1 MAKDINEI
9 LAMGSPVAN
18 DQSPG
23 SPWMPGTSVSDAG
36 LEDGQDVVISKDGK
50 LLRVKY
56 NKATNKYQHEEES
69 WEPMQPRLMPM
80 GHSAPAMP
88 AMAKRINSIDPSE
101 VEAFATGNSAL
112 EQFGVSAARAAPA
125 AIAGAGGFMGGFAA
139 GAPLAAVPVIGPA
152 LPFVTGIAGS
162 MAAAGVTQAAV
173 DATGWLEPGDQER
186 EAINQLANPNAT
198 IAGNF
203 APVLLS
209 FRPSYSIF
217 KQAAG
222 IEGAVA
228 QKAALNTMVQG
239 GVLNQAIAQGSNAGH
254 ALVHGASNTDRLH
267 AVGRAL
273 IPGGDIEKEWGGYT
287 DTPGEQIGSIAKEFT
302 LGAFGLHKPWL
313 AGAPIHNLV
322 AKARGRPQ
330 DMIKLS
336 GAPTWNAEAARMANT
351 AMAMQ
356 ANRARQEAVKQAQV
370 EAQQLRTEQEKQDM
384 AGVDVGEARTGV
396 DPITVPLT
404 PAQKTGIDHVKAML
418 TEARDRK
425 VISEAQHNIAQTV
438 ADTMG
443 PEMLKH
449 IEIGTLGGGDGSV
462 LGVAGVGRRVDPN
475 ATGKQAEALLNTV
488 SVFARAI
495 ETGRFADTFIHEISH
510 PAFESLSK
518 DQQRKVFL
526 DMVKERQRARSEN
539 KVLDFVLNRMG
550 ITNENGGNTADWNF
564 QAHKFT
570 PEEAMEIRDFIEA
583 AGHSTKDK
591 TGRSIFANTKDGMF
605 RLNPNFFDGQTL
617 NETIWQTKRLNR
629 LESVREFFTEEMAK
643 GILARGKY
651 DVKWGAIKDEKVR
664 NFIMSTYHGM
674 VAALQRVMGKRA
686 AVDHIIDQI
695 TKGHFSR
702 VTRTGTG
709 EIAPAEFRTTAD
721 GRKIDITT
729 ERTDAQLKTLK
740 EGKGK
745 LQVEDP
751 QGYKTDFGAGLG
763 RIGDILARQEDPKLQ
778 AAASARA
785 GIEAAGDQ
793 PAPHPRLSEDDATPG
808 LPRESKAALK
818 KLGIKDTVIGNV
830 VRHST
835 IGEIESDYP
844 LIQSGEQAAHVFRG
858 MAQATQESMQVLV
871 TDKNGKPLEIYRHTL
886 SEPGMSQ
893 LSPLV
898 MVSQALGVKGA
909 KSIWVAHNHPSQTSQ
924 FSPSDLRA
932 ESNMKNLLKNTGI
945 TMSGFLAIAGDK
957 YTHIGKL
964 TGGSENAAMPMPA
977 RTGQGGVKVPIIE
990 RRFSIPRGGPED
1002 HLSTGQ
1008 GGNETGQ
1015 RVLIRELLNDKPGII
1030 FLDRNDMAVGK
1041 QEVDIERMKKLG
1053 PTGVRNLLAAFDR
1066 SGATNMIVS
1075 VGDSSIPIFSREQ
1088 AAMNVTNMV
1097 AQVKGQSNF
1106 LGVKAVLTNDGDARS
1121 PNTQLAATPSGQRH
1135 GPWKSEDDAGFDRG
1149 EDLTRTGVGKIKPLH
1164 RAPDTPF
1171 PMVADK
1177 LKEFGITAGYLNQF
1191 SEHSIV
1197 GEVKTGVTQVKT
1209 AGDVASLMHDYA
1221 GTLAQGQTMII
1232 ILGENGKPLQVGLHM
1247 VDKAQITQTSEII
1260 QPMWGVLAGQAIS
1273 TPGAKEAW
1281 FVRINND
1288 LTSDQLNNPTT
1299 DGAVENEDSLKNLLE
1314 GSKIRYRGV
1323 VMMSGRQYASIE
1335 YHDGI
1340 QRDGMGR
1347 NKFDFN
1353 RIKPLPI
1360 QMKPATSTIPLTE
1373 RRYSTRSQIPFEA
1386 GEHRFDRTEAS
1397 ENASWGRSEPMV
1409 KKKLDELLGGQPG
1422 VMFRTSSGK
1431 VAGVYPMTLDEMSNI
1446 RNSPAQEGLLAMM
1459 DRGGVNW
1466 GFVTIGDNDHSTL
1479 KARKAASNVN
1489 AFLKLMGLK
1498 VIDTFGQPKMP
1509 IDGDPENVGTHNWK
1523 SADDTVDLSEGLLDM
1538 SHQYRPGA
1546 GNVPGMEAD
1555 SSLFKG
1561 KNGYV
1566 LGTISTD
1573 DLAGGK
1579 ITGEHGDNVFMKP
1592 GSKISIVLP
1601 EGVEFDRYEQG
1612 QPKGGYGRAHAGR
1625 EGANKLQEIAEKLNM
1640 SPDEAI
1646 NFIAENF
1653 KHGFIDPARPDMIEL
1668 KLPFAGNFKNPDS
1681 KGYKMNDPMGL
1692 RMFLRIVPNVK
1703 DAEGNMIATV
1713 QNVISDKNA
1722 RQVREYSPKDL
1733 SSNQEGMR
1741 IRVGQRASE
1750 FKPNELSGE
1759 HPGDANITQDKSIRQ
1774 DEYFKN
1780 SIQTRP
1786 TIVER
1791 KGYTEKEGFQKDKDY
1806 QMWSEDDSASY
1817 NDRAYKGIK
1826 EDRIVGPEEIK
1837 GDFVAWMQS
1846 TKEMAT
1852 KHLHQHPFPGNSGNY
1867 DADMARNKSRTE
1879 QHATIDQ
1886 VIAKLT
1892 KQKGFNPMTL
1902 KPGMLKRVISS
1913 SQESTIEAFKE
1924 LVRVAGNVHEFA
1936 LDQVADVNVDKEWGH
1951 VKRYHASIIKQ
1962 IQLGMEAGVVSKK
1975 YGLDVIEMANEIR
1988 SRSFT
1993 ILDNYRKEN
2002 GGDRENF
2009 SEDDA
2014 ENMRIPGGARDE
2026 ALKRRPKIPIK
2037 TYLNI
2042 GHGDVEGEYGN
2053 ARLKGN
2059 FKPEDTFLYTYNHG
2073 NGKFD
2078 LQNIGEMAKAAGV
2091 EANKADDFAH
2101 GMGGNLIENNL
2112 RLGRNSTGVSGRI
2125 ELDHENKKILVSAGQ
2140 GRGKLDAW
2148 TAGAGNMMKRGDALK
2163 EIRDNV
2169 ERLQKEGK
2177 LPKDYTV
2184 EGHGFPGPYER
2195 DFLGYKPEF
2204 QERFSEDDGE
2214 NMRIPGGVRDEALK
2228 RRPKAPKPIKFWT
2241 DVGHA
2246 DRRDAEG
2253 EENTYLWYATKDG
2266 EIQVISADELRNS
2279 QTPEGYQL
2287 IDSSDYPTHSD
2298 WETHLQMGNI
2308 EGDYGKQPVM
2318 ELPHGRIDD
2327 RGDVTRISFMDAK
2340 NREFSSRPSDYEHNR
2355 EQIKNK
2361 LAEFMGKKA
2370 EDMPGYDFSA
2380 GMTPER
2386 FSQDDAENMRIPG
2399 GVRDEAL
2406 KRRPVTPARI
2416 SMYYTDIGHP
2426 EGRFYKVSSGVE
2438 ANKNSEQQYLWAFN
2452 QHGEFKMISVKDLA
2466 EQYEAKRQLRNNQS
2480 VSKGGR
2486 FMDKYGESDI
2496 THGQWAVLTGDS
2508 YDHRNIGSGRLDIMP
2523 DGKIRMSWAA
2533 GKDMNDS
2540 EARDVKADEIKFDA
2554 ASFLNGEG
2562 KRASKASPE
2571 KIQGYVWDS
2580 SGSGSEP
2587 GRFSEDDGFSY
2598 DAENGKFP
2606 NQNRAKGRIPD
2617 ARVRNGET
2625 DLGIILAPGEVLDS
2639 KGLRIRKGSQIHWG
2653 EIGHEEAP
2661 WNDTPGV
2668 EAAFDSGNLQDGF
2681 RDADNS
2687 LFAYDALAGEV
2698 ESEFTKDYDTHL
2710 ARWAYNPEA
2719 NWGDSG
2725 GNWGKIDAQYS
2736 YLGRIE
2742 VPVIGKDGTILRRG
2756 RISLA
2761 KNNASTTWIDDS
2773 ADMSRSDM
2781 PSGLLQKIRVEAAR
2795 QGTQE
2800 YKYLLTYGEP
2810 MTPEQTPKPDHYDI
2824 YGFGMEREKAS
2835 MGLSPKDYGP
2845 LKLSEDDAE
2854 TYRDLAKRPVGEGKP
2869 GQERLKAIVAK
2880 MSEDDTVSEPPF
2892 RPPAVTPNKSNMEIA
2907 KDIATARFF
2916 TGISTKAHEIA
2927 DGSPGSKT
2935 AKAVANLIHARA
2947 GAEAGVTG
2955 LDLPTSIMKERT
2967 KRMNSFFEIMAPLR
2981 SEFASLSRA
2990 DREMAYRDLA
3000 DMITGDLAIDPST
3013 PAGRAAEGL
3022 KALLSEMHG
3031 YRTAAGEKIGEVE
3044 DYFPAVYDSVR
3055 IADNAQA
3062 FKADAKRAYM
3072 LELANEFQGQEL
3084 EDAAEKKARELT
3096 MSHIR
3101 GEGEGQFKSF
3111 FEDATPALGENS
3123 SKSRKFGKE
3132 AQQIMSKWQN
3142 KDPYRVISR
3151 YIAGATKSA
3160 EIVRR
3165 LGDEGKKWRKM
3176 VAAMEKEGVS
3186 YDKIDELRD
3195 LLKQSVGIGRRQN
3208 GKGEQTFIDLMGL
3221 YTAGSVMGR
3230 SFMNNMFEPGSMG
3243 IRSGNLGLGL
3253 LAYAETWGRT
3263 LRNGARVLSGERID
3277 KSFWEKYAEEIG
3289 TISADVS
3296 DAWMNSHSIE
3306 VDGDRSDPR
3315 INWLTSRVYQS
3326 NLLQITENAKLQAS
3340 HAIGFKYLASL
3351 AKMQRGKSWMNALD
3365 VSESVKGNLRELGIP
3380 DADHSAFSSWMSR
3393 LSKLD
3398 DARRMKALTSGGKM
3412 SKLFETAITKF
3423 SMQSS
3428 VRANRAH
3435 KPVFQDGAVG
3445 KTMFQLMSYS
3455 YAYAAEVNSRTYDYA
3470 TSALKSAPAGKSYT
3484 VGDRIR
3490 FMAPLMMMPLSI
3502 VAFRAMFWAKDELY
3516 PTEYSKEHAN
3526 DPWWMKWLNAA
3537 SFAGGFGPKV
3547 EMATKYVMR
3556 DQPPGGP
3563 TGQLAVG
3570 GARVAK
3576 DAISNTLQGKSQDT
3590 TKRQALKASVAPIK
3604 AAAVIGATAV
3614 HPGAG
3619 AVASQVANSTLWSNA
3634 MTEKPKKAPKGPKD
3648 EYQKEIDKENRQNK
3662 KESK

>member
-23 SPWMPGTSVSDAG
+23 SPWMPGSSVSDAG
-36 LEDGQDVVISKDGK
+36 LEDGQDIVISKDGK

-69 WEPMQPRLMPM
+69 WEPMQPRLMGM
-80 GHSAPAMP
+80 GHSSPAMP
-88 AMAKRINSIDPSE
+88 AMSKRINSIDPSE

-112 EQFGVSAARAAPA
+112 EQFGTSAARAAPS
-125 AIAGAGGFMGGFAA
+125 AIAGAGGFMLGMEA
-139 GAPLAAVPVIGPA
+139 GAPFVGVPVVGPA
-152 LPFVTGIAGS
+152 IPFVTGIAGS
-162 MAAAGVTQAAV
+162 MLAAGGTQATL
-173 DATGWLEPGDQER
+173 DAAGWLQPGDSER
-186 EAINQLANPNAT
+186 EAINQLTNPNAT

-203 APVLLS
+203 APVLAS

-222 IEGAVA
+222 LEGAMA
-228 QKAALNTMVQG
+228 QKAALGTMAKG
-239 GVLNQAIAQGSNAGH
+239 GLLNEAIATGSNAGH

-273 IPGGDIEKEWGGYT
+273 IPGGDIEKEWGGYA
-287 DTPGEQIGSIAKEFT
+287 DTPGEQAGSIAREFA
-302 LGAFGLHKPWL
+302 LGAFGLHKPWA
-313 AGAPIHNLV
+313 AGVPFHNLA
-322 AKARGRPQ
+322 AKIGGRPQ
-330 DMIKLS
+330 GMVGFT
-336 GAPTWNAEAARMANT
+336 GAPTWNAKAAQITHT
-351 AMAMQ
+351 AMAM
-356 ANRARQEAVKQAQV
+356 
-370 EAQQLRTEQEKQDM
+370 EAQRAAMEAQRAAEKQSQTEAQRLRTEQEKQDM

-404 PAQKTGIDHVKAML
+404 PAQKTGIDHIKAML
-418 TEARDRK
+418 TEARNRK

-449 IEIGTLGGGDGSV
+449 IEIATIGGGDGSV
-462 LGVAGVGRRVDPN
+462 LGVTRPGRQIDPQ

-518 DQQRKVFL
+518 GQQRNVFL

-550 ITNENGGNTADWNF
+550 LTNENGGNTADWNF
-564 QAHKFT
+564 QAHRFT
-570 PEEAMEIRDFIEA
+570 AEEAGEINDFLDKN
-583 AGHSTKDK
+583 GVSTVDK
-591 TGRSIFANTKDGMF
+591 TGREIFAANKDGSF
-605 RLNPNFFDGQTL
+605 RLNPSFFDGQAL
-617 NETIWQTKRLNR
+617 NETIWQTKRLYR

-651 DVKWGAIKDEKVR
+651 DVKWGAIKDNNVR

-674 VAALQRVMGKRA
+674 VATLQRVMGKRA

-702 VTRTGTG
+702 VTRSGTG
-709 EIAPAEFRTTAD
+709 EIAPAEVRTTAA

-751 QGYKTDFGAGLG
+751 QAYKTDFGAGLG

-778 AAASARA
+778 AAASVRA

-793 PAPHPRLSEDDATPG
+793 AAPHPRLSEDDATPG

-835 IGEIESDYP
+835 IGHIESDYP
-844 LIQSGEQAAHVFRG
+844 QILSGEHAAHVFRG
-858 MAQATQESMQVLV
+858 IAQATQESMQVLV
-871 TDKNGKPLEIYRHTL
+871 TDKNGNPIEIYRHTM

-909 KSIWVAHNHPSQTSQ
+909 KKIWIAHNHPSQTYK
-924 FSPSDLRA
+924 FSDSDLIA
-932 ESNMKNLLKNTGI
+932 EGSIKRVLEKTGI
-945 TMSGFLAIAGDK
+945 SLAGFLAIAGDK

-964 TGGSENAAMPMPA
+964 TGGSENAGMPMPA
-977 RTGQGGVKVPIIE
+977 RTGTGGVKIPLIE
-990 RRFSIPRGGPED
+990 RRFSLPRGGPED
-1002 HLSTGQ
+1002 HLSTRH
-1008 GGNETGQ
+1008 GNDETGQ
-1015 RVLIRELLNDKPGII
+1015 RLLVRELLNDKPGII
-1030 FLDRNDMAVGK
+1030 FMDRNGMAVGK
-1041 QEVDIERMKKLG
+1041 QEIDIERMKKLG
-1053 PTGVRNLLAAFDR
+1053 TTGVKNILGAYDR
-1066 SGATNMIVS
+1066 SGATHMIVS
-1075 VGDSSIPIFSREQ
+1075 VGDSSIQLASREL
-1088 AAMNVTNMV
+1088 AAMNVTDMI
-1097 AQVKGQSNF
+1097 AQVRGSGKYM
-1106 LGVKAVLTNDGDARS
+1106 GVKAVLTNDGDARS
-1121 PNTQLAATPSGQRH
+1121 PNTQLTATPGGNRNAS
-1135 GPWKSEDDAGFDRG
+1135 WKSEDDTGFDRG
-1149 EDLTRTGVGKIKPLH
+1149 EDLTRTAVGKIKPLH

-1191 SEHSIV
+1191 SEHAVV
-1197 GEVKTGVTQVKT
+1197 GEVKTGVTEVKT

-1221 GTLAQGQTMII
+1221 GTLAQGQTMIL

-1247 VDKAQITQTSEII
+1247 IDKSQITQTSEVI

-1288 LTSDQLNNPTT
+1288 LTSNELGNPTT
-1299 DGAVENEDSLKNLLE
+1299 DAAIENEDSFKNLLE

-1323 VMMSGRQYASIE
+1323 VMMSGRQYSSTE
-1335 YHDGI
+1335 YQDGV
-1340 QRDGMGR
+1340 QRPGMGR
-1347 NKFDFN
+1347 NKFDSN
-1353 RIKPLPI
+1353 TIKPMPI

-1373 RRYSTRSQIPFEA
+1373 RRYSTRSQIPYEE

-1409 KKKLDELLGGQPG
+1409 KKKLDDLLGGQPG

-1446 RNSPAQEGLLAMM
+1446 RNSPAQESLLAMM

-1466 GFVTIGDNDHSTL
+1466 GFVTVGDNDHSTVQ
-1479 KARKAASNVN
+1479 ARKAVSNVN
-1489 AFLKLMGLK
+1489 AFLKQMGLK
-1498 VIDTFGQPKMP
+1498 VIDTFGRPKMP
-1509 IDGDPENVGTHNWK
+1509 IDGDPENVGPHNWK
-1523 SADDTVDLSEGLLDM
+1523 SEDDTVDLSEGLLDM

-1579 ITGEHGDNVFMKP
+1579 LTGEHGDNVFMQP
-1592 GSKISIVLP
+1592 GRKVSIVLP

-1625 EGANKLQEIAEKLNM
+1625 EGGNKLQEIFDKLGM

-1646 NFIAENF
+1646 KFITENF
-1653 KHGFIDPARPDMIEL
+1653 KHGFVNPKNPEVIEL
-1668 KLPFAGNFKNPDS
+1668 KLPFAGNYETGPGSGFASMK
-1681 KGYKMNDPMGL
+1681 DPMGL
-1692 RMFLRIVPNVK
+1692 KMIIRVVPGVK
-1703 DAEGNMIATV
+1703 DNDGNMIATV
-1713 QNVISDKNA
+1713 QNILPDKYS
-1722 RQVREYSPKDL
+1722 RQVREF
-1733 SSNQEGMR
+1733 NQKEGVR
-1741 IRVGQRASE
+1741 IRPEQLSAS
-1750 FKPNELSGE
+1750 FKPTELSGE
-1759 HPGDANITQDKSIRQ
+1759 HPGDENITQDKSIKQ
-1774 DEYFKN
+1774 DEYFRTSLK
-1780 SIQTRP
+1780 TRP
-1786 TIVER
+1786 TMVER

-1817 NDRAYKGIK
+1817 NERASKILK
-1826 EDRIVGPEEIK
+1826 DRIVGPEEIK
-1837 GDFVAWMQS
+1837 GGFLAWMQN
-1846 TKEMAT
+1846 TKEMANT
-1852 KHLHQHPFPGNSGNY
+1852 HLTQHPFPGNSGNY
-1867 DADMARNKSRTE
+1867 DADMARNESRSG

-1886 VIAKLT
+1886 VLAKLT

-1913 SQESTIEAFKE
+1913 SQEATLQAFKE

-1936 LDQVADVNVDKEWGH
+1936 FDQPPDINVDVEWGH
-1951 VKRYHASIIKQ
+1951 VKKYHASIIKQ
-1962 IQLGMEAGVVSKK
+1962 IQLGMEAGVISKQ
-1975 YGLDVIEMANEIR
+1975 YGLEITEMANEVR
-1988 SRSFT
+1988 SRTFSA
-1993 ILDNYRKEN
+1993 LDNYRKKT
-2002 GGDRENF
+2002 GGDRENY

-2026 ALKRRPKIPIK
+2026 ALKRRPKQPIK

-2042 GHGDVEGEYGN
+2042 GHGDVQGEYGN
-2053 ARLKGN
+2053 ARLMGN

-2078 LQNIGEMAKAAGV
+2078 LRNIAEMAKEKGV
-2091 EANKADDFAH
+2091 EAKNADDFAH
-2101 GMGGNLIENNL
+2101 GMGGNLIENDL

-2125 ELDHENKKILVSAGQ
+2125 ELDHEGKKILVSAGQ

-2163 EIRDNV
+2163 EVRDNV

-2214 NMRIPGGVRDEALK
+2214 NMRIPGGARDNFQKASAKVK
-2228 RRPKAPKPIKFWT
+2228 RQKPIKFWT

-2246 DRRDAEG
+2246 DRRDASG

-2266 EIQVISADELRNS
+2266 KVDVISASDLRNS
-2279 QTPEGYQL
+2279 TSPDGYDL
-2287 IDSSDYPTHSD
+2287 FTSDDIPTHAD
-2298 WETHLQMGNI
+2298 WEEHISAGNI
-2308 EGDYGKQPVM
+2308 DGRYGKQ
-2318 ELPHGRIDD
+2318 EISSLPHGRIDD
-2327 RGDVTRISFMDAK
+2327 RGDVTRISFLS
-2340 NREFSSRPSDYEHNR
+2340 REGYTGNGEVRPSDYEHNR
-2355 EQIKNK
+2355 EQLKQK
-2361 LAEFMGKKA
+2361 LSEWVYRKT
-2370 EDMPGYDFSA
+2370 EDVAGYDFSNHN
-2380 GMTPER
+2380 GNPER

-2399 GVRDEAL
+2399 GARDEAL
-2406 KRRPVTPARI
+2406 KRRPVSPARI

-2426 EGRFYKVSSGVE
+2426 EGRYYKVSPGVE
-2438 ANKNSEQQYLWAFN
+2438 ANKDSSQQYLWAFN

-2466 EQYEAKRQLRNNQS
+2466 EQYEAKRQRGGTN
-2480 VSKGGR
+2480 KGGR
-2486 FMDKYGESDI
+2486 FLDQYSESDI
-2496 THGQWAVLTGDS
+2496 THGQWAALTGDS
-2508 YDHRNIGSGRLDIMP
+2508 YDHRKIGSGRLDIMP

-2533 GKDMNDS
+2533 GNEMNDS
-2540 EARDVKADEIKFDA
+2540 EARDVKADEIKFEA
-2554 ASFLNGEG
+2554 SSFLNGEG

-2587 GRFSEDDGFSY
+2587 GRFSEDD
-2598 DAENGKFP
+2598 AENGRWP

-2625 DLGIILAPGEVLDS
+2625 DLGMILAPGEVLDS
-2639 KGLRIRKGSQIHWG
+2639 KGLRIRKNTVGRLHWG
-2653 EIGHEEAP
+2653 EIGHDEGN
-2661 WNDTPGV
+2661 WHDTPGV
-2668 EAAFDSGNLQDGF
+2668 EEAFDSGNLQDGF

-2687 LFAYDALAGEV
+2687 LFAFDSDTGEV
-2698 ESEFTKDYDTHL
+2698 ESEFAKDYETHL
-2710 ARWAYNPEA
+2710 ARWADSPGA
-2719 NWGDSG
+2719 TWGDD
-2725 GNWGKIDAQYS
+2725 NWGKIDSRYS

-2742 VPVIGKDGTILRRG
+2742 VPVIGKDGTIIRRG
-2756 RISLA
+2756 RISIA
-2761 KNNASTTWIDDS
+2761 KNS
-2773 ADMSRSDM
+2773 AGESWVDNSSDMSRSDM

-2795 QGTQE
+2795 QAVSE
-2800 YKYLLTYGEP
+2800 YKYLDTYGEP
-2810 MTPEQTPKPDHYDI
+2810 MTPEQTAKPDHFDI
-2824 YGFGMEREKAS
+2824 YGFGMEKEKAS
-2835 MGLSPKDYGP
+2835 MGFSEKDFGP
-2845 LKLSEDDAE
+2845 LKLSEDDVE
-2854 TYRDLAKRPVGEGKP
+2854 TYRDLGRRPVGEGKP
-2869 GQERLKAIVAK
+2869 GQERLKAIIAK

-2892 RPPAVTPNKSNMEIA
+2892 RVPNVTPNKSNMEIA

-2967 KRMNSFFEIMAPLR
+2967 KRMNSFFEIMSPLR

-3000 DMITGDLAIDPST
+3000 DMITGELAIDPST

-3022 KALLSEMHG
+3022 KAMLAEMHG

-3055 IADNAQA
+3055 IADDAQA

-3289 TISADVS
+3289 TISADVN

-3351 AKMQRGKSWMNALD
+3351 AKMQQGKSWMNALD
-3365 VSESVKGNLRELGIP
+3365 VGESVRGNLRELGIP
-3380 DADHSAFSSWMSR
+3380 DADHSAFSSWMM
-3393 LSKLD
+3393 KLNKLN
-3398 DARRMKALTSGGKM
+3398 DARRMKLLTSGSKM

-3455 YAYAAEVNSRTYDYA
+3455 YAYSAEVNSRTYNYA
-3470 TSALKSAPAGKSYT
+3470 ISALKSAPAGKAYT

-3576 DAISNTLQGKSQDT
+3576 DAISNTLQGKPQDT
-3590 TKRQALKASVAPIK
+3590 TKRQALKTSVPAIK

-3614 HPGAG
+3614 HPAAG
-3619 AVASQVANSTLWSNA
+3619 VIASQAANSTLWSNA
-3634 MTEKPKKAPKGPKD
+3634 MTEKPKKQPKGPKD
-3648 EYQKEIDKENRQNK
+3648 EYQKEIDKEKRQNK

>member
-18 DQSPG
+18 DQSTG
-23 SPWMPGTSVSDAG
+23 SPWLPGSSIADAN
-36 LEDGQDVVISKDGK
+36 LEDGQDVVVSLGGK
-50 LLRVKY
+50 LVQVKY
-56 NKATNKYQHEEES
+56 NKATNKLQKTDEK
-69 WEPMQPRLMPM
+69 WEPMQAPKLMGM
-80 GHSAPAMP
+80 GHSSPTMP
-88 AMAKRINSIDPSE
+88 AMSKTVTSIDPSE
-101 VEAFATGNSAL
+101 IDAFATGNSAL
-112 EQFGVSAARAAPA
+112 EQFGTSAARAAPS
-125 AIAGAGGFMGGFAA
+125 AIAGAGGFMLGMEA
-139 GAPLAAVPVIGPA
+139 GAPFVGVPVVGPA
-152 LPFVTGIAGS
+152 IPFVTGIAGS
-162 MAAAGVTQAAV
+162 MMAAGGTQATL
-173 DATGWLEPGDQER
+173 DAAGWLQPGDSER
-186 EAINQLANPNAT
+186 EAINQLTNPNAT

-203 APVLLS
+203 APVLAS

-222 IEGAVA
+222 LEGAMA
-228 QKAALNTMVQG
+228 QKAALGTMAKG
-239 GVLNQAIAQGSNAGH
+239 GLLNEAIATGSNAGH

-287 DTPGEQIGSIAKEFT
+287 STPGEQAGGIAKEFA
-302 LGAFGLHKPWL
+302 LGAFGLHKPWA
-313 AGAPIHNLV
+313 AGVPFHNLA
-322 AKARGRPQ
+322 AKIGGRPQ
-330 DMIKLS
+330 GMVGFT
-336 GAPTWNAEAARMANT
+336 GAPTWNAKAAQITHT
-351 AMAMQ
+351 AMAM
-356 ANRARQEAVKQAQV
+356 
-370 EAQQLRTEQEKQDM
+370 EAQRAAEQQRQTEAQRLRTEQEKQDM
-384 AGVDVGEARTGV
+384 AGVDVAEARTGV

-404 PAQKTGIDHVKAML
+404 PAQKTGIDHIKAML
-418 TEARDRK
+418 TEARNRK

-449 IEIGTLGGGDGSV
+449 IEIGTIGGGDGSV
-462 LGVAGVGRRVDPN
+462 LGLSKPGRQIDPQ

-518 DQQRKVFL
+518 DQQRNVFL

-550 ITNENGGNTADWNF
+550 LTNENGGNTADWNF
-564 QAHKFT
+564 RAHKFT
-570 PEEAMEIRDFIEA
+570 AEEAGAINDFFDEN
-583 AGHSTKDK
+583 GVSTVDK
-591 TGRSIFANTKDGMF
+591 TGREIFTKNQDGTF
-605 RLNPNFFDGQTL
+605 RLNPSFFDGQAL

-651 DVKWGAIKDEKVR
+651 DVKWGAIKDNNVR

-674 VAALQRVMGKRA
+674 VATLQRVMGKRA

-709 EIAPAEFRTTAD
+709 EIAPAEVRTMAD
-721 GRKIDITT
+721 GREIDITT

-745 LQVEDP
+745 LQIEDP
-751 QGYKTDFGAGLG
+751 QGYQTDFGAGLG

-778 AAASARA
+778 AAASVRA

-835 IGEIESDYP
+835 IGHIESDYP
-844 LIQSGEQAAHVFRG
+844 QIKSGDHAAHVFRG
-858 MAQATQESMQVLV
+858 MAQGTQESMQVLV
-871 TDKNGKPLEIYRHTL
+871 TDKNGHPLEIYRHTM

-893 LSPLV
+893 LSPMV

-909 KSIWVAHNHPSQTSQ
+909 KNIWVAHNHPSQTPQ
-924 FSPSDLRA
+924 FSPSDLNA
-932 ESNMKNLLKNTGI
+932 EDGIKRVLKNTGI
-945 TMSGFLAIAGDK
+945 NVAGFLAIAGDK

-964 TGGSENAAMPMPA
+964 TGGSENAGMPIPKPN
-977 RTGQGGVKVPIIE
+977 GGYTVRVPLIE
-990 RRFSIPRGGPED
+990 RRFSVPRGGPED
-1002 HLSTGQ
+1002 HLSTRH
-1008 GGNETGQ
+1008 GNDETGQ

-1030 FLDRNDMAVGK
+1030 FLDRNGMAVGK

-1053 PTGVRNLLAAFDR
+1053 PTGVRNLLGAFDR
-1066 SGATNMIVS
+1066 SGASNMIVS
-1075 VGDSSIPIFSREQ
+1075 VGDSSIPLSAREL
-1088 AAMNVTNMV
+1088 AATNVTDMV
-1097 AQVKGQSNF
+1097 AQVRSYGKG

-1121 PNTQLAATPSGQRH
+1121 PNTKLAVLPEGNRGAT
-1135 GPWKSEDDAGFDRG
+1135 WKSEDDAGFDRG
-1149 EDLTRTGVGKIKPLH
+1149 EDLVRTGVGKIKPLH
-1164 RAPDTPF
+1164 RAPNTPF

-1177 LKEFGITAGYLNQF
+1177 LNEFGITAGYLNQF
-1191 SEHSIV
+1191 SEHAIV
-1197 GEVKTGVTQVKT
+1197 GEVKTGVTKVRT
-1209 AGDVASLMHDYA
+1209 AGDVASLMHDYS
-1221 GTLAQGQTMII
+1221 GTLAQGQTMILI
-1232 ILGENGKPLQVGLHM
+1232 IGADGKPMQVGLHM
-1247 VDKAQITQTSEII
+1247 VDKSQVTSSSDVI

-1281 FVRINND
+1281 LVRINND
-1288 LTSDQLNNPTT
+1288 LTQGQLDQPLT
-1299 DGAVENEDSLKNLLE
+1299 DASVENEDSLKNLLT
-1314 GSKIRYRGV
+1314 GSGVNYRGM
-1323 VMMSGRQYASIE
+1323 VMLSGRKYTSTE
-1335 YHDGI
+1335 YQDGI
-1340 QRDGMGR
+1340 QRPGMGR
-1347 NKFDFN
+1347 SKFDSN
-1353 RIKPLPI
+1353 TVKSMPI
-1360 QMKPATSTIPLTE
+1360 QMRPATETIPLTE
-1373 RRYSTRSQIPFEA
+1373 RRYSTRSQIPYEA
-1386 GEHRFDRTEAS
+1386 GEHRPDRTEPS
-1397 ENASWGRSEPMV
+1397 ENASWGRSEASTQ
-1409 KKKLDELLGGQPG
+1409 KKLNEILGGEPG

-1431 VAGVYPMTLDEMSNI
+1431 VTGVYPMTLDEMTNI
-1446 RNSPAQEGLLAMM
+1446 RNSPAQKGLLAMM

-1466 GFVTIGDNDHSTL
+1466 GFVTIGDNDGSSP
-1479 KARKAASNVN
+1479 KAKEATSNIN
-1489 AFLKLMGLK
+1489 AFLKQMGLK
-1498 VIDTFGQPKMP
+1498 VIDTYGKDKMP
-1509 IDGDPENVGTHNWK
+1509 IDSNPDNVGPHEWK
-1523 SADDTVDLSEGLLDM
+1523 SEDDTVDLSEGLLDM

-1546 GNVPGMEAD
+1546 GKVPGMEAD
-1555 SSLFKG
+1555 STLFKG

-1579 ITGEHGDNVFMKP
+1579 ITGEQGDNVFMKP

-1646 NFIAENF
+1646 SFIAENF

-1668 KLPFAGNFKNPDS
+1668 KLPFAGNFKNPAAVGQQS
-1681 KGYKMNDPMGL
+1681 ADPMGL
-1692 RMFLRIVPNVK
+1692 RMTLRVVPNVK

-1713 QNVISDKNA
+1713 QNIISDKNS
-1722 RQVREYSPKDL
+1722 RLVREYSPKDPA
-1733 SSNQEGMR
+1733 SNQEGMR
-1741 IRVGQRASE
+1741 IRPEQRASA

-1774 DEYFKN
+1774 DEYFK
-1780 SIQTRP
+1780 SSLKTRP
-1786 TIVER
+1786 TMVER
-1791 KGYTEKEGFQKDKDY
+1791 KGYTEKEGFKKDKDY

-1817 NDRAYKGIK
+1817 NERASKILK
-1826 EDRIVGPEEIK
+1826 DRIVGPEEIK
-1837 GDFVAWMQS
+1837 GGFLAWMQN
-1846 TKEMAT
+1846 TKEMANT
-1852 KHLHQHPFPGNSGNY
+1852 HLTQHPFPGNSGNY
-1867 DADMARNKSRTE
+1867 DADMARNESRSG
-1879 QHATIDQ
+1879 QHATLDQ
-1886 VIAKLT
+1886 VLAKLT

-1913 SQESTIEAFKE
+1913 SQEATLQAFKE

-1936 LDQVADVNVDKEWGH
+1936 FDQPPDINVDVEWGH
-1951 VKRYHASIIKQ
+1951 VKKYHASIIKQ

-1975 YGLDVIEMANEIR
+1975 HGLDVIEMANEVR
-1988 SRSFT
+1988 SRTFT
-1993 ILDNYRKEN
+1993 ALDNYRKKN
-2002 GGDRENF
+2002 GGDRENY

-2026 ALKRRPKIPIK
+2026 AMKRRPKQPIK

-2042 GHGDVEGEYGN
+2042 GHGDVQGEYGN
-2053 ARLKGN
+2053 ARLMGN

-2078 LQNIGEMAKAAGV
+2078 LRNIAEMAKEKGV
-2091 EANKADDFAH
+2091 EAKNADDFAH
-2101 GMGGNLIENNL
+2101 GMGGNLIENDL

-2163 EIRDNV
+2163 EVRSNV
-2169 ERLQKEGK
+2169 ERLQEEGK

-2214 NMRIPGGVRDEALK
+2214 NMRIPGGARDEFQRKTAGVK
-2228 RRPKAPKPIKFWT
+2228 RQKPIKFWT

-2246 DRRDAEG
+2246 DRTDAEG
-2253 EENTYLWYATKDG
+2253 EKNTYLWYATKDG
-2266 EIQVISADELRNS
+2266 KIDVISADDLRNS
-2279 QTPEGYQL
+2279 TSPDGYDL
-2287 IDSSDYPTHSD
+2287 FTSDDIPTHAD
-2298 WETHLQMGNI
+2298 WEEHISAGNI
-2308 EGDYGKQPVM
+2308 DGRYGKQ
-2318 ELPHGRIDD
+2318 EISSLPHGRIDD
-2327 RGDVTRISFMDAK
+2327 RGDVTRISFMSPEGYTG
-2340 NREFSSRPSDYEHNR
+2340 RGEVRPSDYEHNR
-2355 EQIKNK
+2355 DQLKQK
-2361 LAEFMGKKA
+2361 LSEWVYKKS
-2370 EDMPGYDFSA
+2370 EDVAGYDFSNHN
-2380 GMTPER
+2380 GNPER

-2399 GVRDEAL
+2399 GARDEAL

-2426 EGRFYKVSSGVE
+2426 EGRYYQVSPGVE
-2438 ANKNSEQQYLWAFN
+2438 ANKDSSQQYLWAFN
-2452 QHGEFKMISVKDLA
+2452 QHGEFNMISVKDLA
-2466 EQYEAKRQLRNNQS
+2466 EQYEAKRQRG
-2480 VSKGGR
+2480 KGRGADGR
-2486 FMDKYGESDI
+2486 LMDQYSESDI
-2496 THGQWAVLTGDS
+2496 THSQWMSVTGDKL
-2508 YDHRNIGSGRLDIMP
+2508 DFRNIGSGRLDIMP

-2533 GKDMNDS
+2533 GNDMNDS
-2540 EARDVKADEIKFDA
+2540 EARDVKAEEIKFNA
-2554 ASFLNGEG
+2554 ASFLNSEG

-2587 GRFSEDDGFSY
+2587 GRFSEDD
-2598 DAENGKFP
+2598 AENGRWP

-2617 ARVRNGET
+2617 VKVRNGET
-2625 DLGIILAPGEVLDS
+2625 DLGMILAPGEVLDS
-2639 KGLRIRKGSQIHWG
+2639 KGLRIRKNTAGRLHWG
-2653 EIGHEEAP
+2653 EIGHDEAP
-2661 WNDTPGV
+2661 WHDTPGV
-2668 EAAFDSGNLQDGF
+2668 EEAFESGNLQDGF

-2687 LFAYDALAGEV
+2687 LFAFDSDTGEID
-2698 ESEFTKDYDTHL
+2698 SEFARDYETHL
-2710 ARWAYNPEA
+2710 ARWADSPGADY
-2719 NWGDSG
+2719 GDD
-2725 GNWGKIDAQYS
+2725 NWGKIDPRYS

-2742 VPVIGKDGTILRRG
+2742 VPVIGKDGTIIRRG

-2761 KNNASTTWIDDS
+2761 KNAADSSWIDNS
-2773 ADMSRSDM
+2773 SDMSRSEM
-2781 PSGLLQKIRVEAAR
+2781 PSGLLQKIREEATRKAI
-2795 QGTQE
+2795 QE
-2800 YKYLLTYGEP
+2800 YKYLETYGEP
-2810 MTPEQTPKPDHYDI
+2810 MTPEQTAKPDHFDI
-2824 YGFGMEREKAS
+2824 YGFGMEKEKAS
-2835 MGLSPKDYGP
+2835 MGFSEKDYGP
-2845 LKLSEDDAE
+2845 LKLSEDDVN
-2854 TYRDLAKRPVGEGKP
+2854 TYRDLGRRPVGEGKP
-2869 GQERLKAIVAK
+2869 GQERLKAIIAK

-2892 RPPAVTPNKSNMEIA
+2892 RVPNVTPNKSNMEIA

-2947 GAEAGVTG
+2947 GAEAGVTQ

-2967 KRMNSFFEIMAPLR
+2967 KRMNSFFEIMSPLR
-2981 SEFASLSRA
+2981 SEFASMSRA

-3000 DMITGDLAIDPST
+3000 DMITGELAIDPT
-3013 PAGRAAEGL
+3013 TAAGRAAEGL
-3022 KALLSEMHG
+3022 KAMLKEMHA

-3055 IADNAQA
+3055 IADDAQA

-3123 SKSRKFGKE
+3123 AKTRKFGRE
-3132 AQQIMSKWQN
+3132 AQLIMSKWQN

-3151 YIAGATKSA
+3151 YISGATKSA
-3160 EIVRR
+3160 EVVRR

-3186 YDKIDELRD
+3186 YDKIDEMRD

-3277 KSFWEKYAEEIG
+3277 KSFWEKYAEDIG
-3289 TISADVS
+3289 TMSADIN

-3340 HAIGFKYLASL
+3340 HAIGFKYLVSL

-3365 VSESVKGNLRELGIP
+3365 VGESVRGNLRELGIP
-3380 DADHSAFSSWMSR
+3380 DADHAAFSSWMMK
-3393 LSKLD
+3393 LSKLN
-3398 DARRMKALTSGGKM
+3398 DARRMNALTNGSKM

-3470 TSALKSAPAGKSYT
+3470 MSALKSAPAGKSYS

-3490 FMAPLMMMPLSI
+3490 FIAPLMMMPLSI

-3547 EMATKYVMR
+3547 EMATKFVLR

-3563 TGQLAVG
+3563 AGQLAVG
-3570 GARVAK
+3570 SARVAK
-3576 DAISNTLQGKSQDT
+3576 DAISNTLQGKPQDAT
-3590 TKRQALKASVAPIK
+3590 QRKALKTSVPAIK
-3604 AAAVIGATAV
+3604 AAATIGATAV
-3614 HPGAG
+3614 HPAAG
-3619 AVASQVANSTLWSNA
+3619 AVASQVANSTFWSNA
-3634 MTEKPKKAPKGPKD
+3634 MTEKPPKATKGPKD
-3648 EYQKEIDKENRQNK
+3648 EYQKEIDKEKRQNK
-3662 KESK
+3662 KENK